1 MQVPPLF
8 RQVLNALNSEQE
20 FNPRAVVAGRL
31 VILPDGRKAL
41 RTFKPYWVELRDG
54 AYTFKQTVLLARLRP
69 EAVFKRE
76 TVPRLSR
83 AHDVKDLIP
92 PDSVYRR
99 AQEVFV
105 RTLRNLV
112 ERWRESD
119 WHLAECFKRHPEMED
134 QVVELLRHQPLRLLA
149 SSSGPSLLI
158 NPFVPLGLFGVRYV
172 PRGRD
177 KPVMRARRD
186 AITLFIR
193 LVQHP
198 DHTRLGKCL
207 RCKCYFFG
215 RPGQKCCPRPRRCG
229 SYRAAIE
236 ATKRRWR
243 QERAEKLERARAA
256 CQEWESLKPRTTR
269 NGWVAKR
276 AGVTQKW
283 LTRAVNRGDLKVPKM
298 TTESKGTK
306 QGVRKQLSH

>member
-1 MQVPPLF
+1 MRAPLLF

-20 FNPRAVVAGRL
+20 FNPRAVKTFRQ
-31 VILPDGRKAL
+31 VILPVGGKAFL
-41 RTFKPYWVELRDG
+41 PSKPYWVELRDG
-54 AYTFKQTVLLARLRP
+54 AYMFKQTALLARLGP
-69 EAVFKRE
+69 EAVS
-76 TVPRLSR
+76 RLLK
-83 AHDVKDLIP
+83 APDVKDLIP
-92 PDSVYRR
+92 PDLVYRR

-119 WHLAECFKRHPEMED
+119 WNLAVCFKRHPEMAG
-134 QVVELLRHQPLRLLA
+134 QVVGLLRHQPLRLLA

-158 NPFVPLGLFGVRYV
+158 NPFAPLGPFGVQCV
-172 PRGRD
+172 PPGRD

-186 AITLFIR
+186 AITLFVR
-193 LVQHP
+193 LFQHP

-207 RCKCYFFG
+207 RCESYFFG

-243 QERAEKLERARAA
+243 QERAEKLDNARAA
-256 CQEWESLKPRTTR
+256 CTEWESLKRRTTWHR
-269 NGWVAKR
+269 WVAKR
-276 AGVTQKW
+276 ARVTQKW
-283 LTRAVNRGDLKVPKM
+283 LTRAINRGDLRLPKM
-298 TTESKGTK
+298 ATESKAAK
-306 QGVRKQLSH
+306 QRVRKQLSH